1 MVYIPSEAKRTLSE
15 ERNYELAKAKRTLE
29 KFKKIESK
37 TPMYCTTYKGMRV
50 CAKTEERLNK
60 IINELKKR

>member
-1 MVYIPSEAKRTLSE
+1 MEYKPSEAKRTLSE

-37 TPMYCTTYKGMRV
+37 TTMYCTTFNGIKV
-50 CAKTEERLNK
+50 CAKSEQRLNE